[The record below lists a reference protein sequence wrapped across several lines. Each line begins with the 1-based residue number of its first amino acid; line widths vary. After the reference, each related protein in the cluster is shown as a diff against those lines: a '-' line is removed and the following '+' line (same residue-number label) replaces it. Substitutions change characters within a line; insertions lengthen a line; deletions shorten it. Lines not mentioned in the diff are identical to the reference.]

1 MTNKRMIVLR
11 SLFGLLILTACN
23 STSGPVVPTPVPS
36 ATPPPT
42 VVYKSLPTPVSPGQ
56 MVVYDDLQVTM
67 SQAEITTSYP
77 TEYGSTREPPAGM
90 RFLWIHI
97 LLKNIGRQ
105 ERDLPAPEHFSVL
118 NGETEYKPTYGHR
131 QDHLD
136 YMALTTVM
144 VQGQDAD
151 AWLRFDIPA
160 DLELQDLWFA
170 FMPESSQISVGFS
183 SNNYPWADNPIYL
196 WTCVP

>member
-1 MTNKRMIVLR
+1 MKKTLLLLN
-11 SLFGLLILTACN
+11 SLLGLFILTACN

-42 VVYKSLPTPVSPGQ
+42 VVYKSLPTPTSPDQ
-56 MVVYDDLQVTM
+56 MIVYEDLQVTM
-67 SQAEITTSYP
+67 SQAEITTGYP

-97 LLKNIGRQ
+97 LLKNIGQQ

-118 NGETEYKPTYGHR
+118 NGETEYKSIYGHR

-136 YMALTTVM
+136 YLALTTGM
-144 VQGQDAD
+144 VQGQDVD

-160 DLELQDLWFA
+160 DLELKDLWFA
-170 FMPESSQISVGFS
+170 FLPKSSQISVGFS
-183 SNNYPWADNPIYL
+183 SSNYPWADNPIYL
-196 WTCVP
+196 WTCAP